1 MEGFFLR
8 PGSRQA
14 FFYYKM
20 AMAYRNILPLLAVLL
35 LGFGVGWW
43 LGSRKEP
50 IEVVREEVRYVERPA
65 TKIDT
70 ELFPK
75 WQSVGIADKLPRLQY
90 TDTVREEVRIP
101 ADTAGIVADYFKRR
115 QYDLD
120 FSTDTTGVYKV
131 QAVIVCN
138 RLESASATIQ
148 PLQRE
153 VENTVVKVRKF
164 RPFAEV
170 GVAIGDKVG
179 ASLGLGGII
188 KEKHIVSAKYMRIG
202 NGNYYGAEYGYIIGK

>member
-1 MEGFFLR
+1 
-8 PGSRQA
+8 
-14 FFYYKM
+14 
-20 AMAYRNILPLLAVLL
+20 MAYRNILPLLAVLL

-43 LGSRKEP
+43 LGSLREST
-50 IEVVREEVRYVERPA
+50 EVVREKVRYVPQH
-65 TKIDT
+65 TIHIDS

-75 WQSVGIADKLPRLQY
+75 PTKVENIELPRLQY

-120 FSTDTTGVYKV
+120 FSTDTTGIYKV
-131 QAVIVCN
+131 QAVICCN

-148 PLQRE
+148 LLQRE

-179 ASLGLGGII
+179 TSLGLGGII
-188 KEKHIVSAKYMRIG
+188 KEKHIVSVKAMRLG

>member
-1 MEGFFLR
+1 MAKQVTYILSALVVGIFCGWLI
-8 PGSRQA
+8 GARQ
-14 FFYYKM
+14 
-20 AMAYRNILPLLAVLL
+20 
-35 LGFGVGWW
+35 
-43 LGSRKEP
+43 
-50 IEVVREEVRYVERPA
+50 EVQIVEEVRYVERPA

-75 WQSVGIADKLPRLQY
+75 WQDVGITDKLPRLQY

-120 FSTDTTGVYKV
+120 FSTDTTGVFKV
-131 QAVIVCN
+131 QVVTTCN
-138 RLESASATIQ
+138 RLESASATII

-153 VENTVVKVRKF
+153 VENTVVKVSKF
-164 RPFAEV
+164 RPFV
-170 GVAIGDKVG
+170 SGGVAIGDKVG

-188 KEKHIVSAKYMRIG
+188 KEKHLISAKYMRIG
-202 NGNYYGAEYGYIIGK
+202 NKNYYGGEYGYIFGK

>member
-1 MEGFFLR
+1 MVI
-8 PGSRQA
+8 
-14 FFYYKM
+14 
-20 AMAYRNILPLLAVLL
+20 RNILPLLATLL
-35 LGFGVGWW
+35 LGIGVGWW
-43 LGSRKEP
+43 LGSLREP
-50 IEVVREEVRYVERPA
+50 TEVVREKVRYVERPA

-75 WQSVGIADKLPRLQY
+75 WQDVGIAEKLPRLQY
-90 TDTVREEVRIP
+90 TYTIREKVRIP
-101 ADTAGIVADYFKRR
+101 ADTAGKVADYFKRR

-164 RPFAEV
+164 RPFV
-170 GVAIGDKVG
+170 SGGVAIGDKVG

-188 KEKHIVSAKYMRIG
+188 KEKHIVSVKVMRLG
-202 NGNYYGAEYGYIIGK
+202 NNNYYGGEYGYIFGK

>member
-1 MEGFFLR
+1 
-8 PGSRQA
+8 
-14 FFYYKM
+14 
-20 AMAYRNILPLLAVLL
+20 MAYRNILPLLAVLL
-35 LGFGVGWW
+35 LGFGAGWW

-50 IEVVREEVRYVERPA
+50 TEVVREKVRYVERPA

-75 WQSVGIADKLPRLQY
+75 WQDVGIADKLPRLQY

-101 ADTAGIVADYFKRR
+101 ADTAGIVADYFKRK

-138 RLESASATIQ
+138 RLESASATIA

-188 KEKHIVSAKYMRIG
+188 KEKHIVSAKYMRLG

>member
-1 MEGFFLR
+1 
-8 PGSRQA
+8 
-14 FFYYKM
+14 
-20 AMAYRNILPLLAVLL
+20 MAYRNIFLLLFTLL

-43 LGSRKEP
+43 LGSGEDTTD
-50 IEVVREEVRYVERPA
+50 IVREKVRYVERPA

-70 ELFPK
+70 DLFPEPTK
-75 WQSVGIADKLPRLQY
+75 VVNIELPRLQY
-90 TDTVREEVRIP
+90 TDTIREEVRIP
-101 ADTAGIVADYFKRR
+101 ADTAGIIADYFKRR

-120 FSTDTTGVYKV
+120 FSTDTTGIYKV

-138 RLESASATIQ
+138 RLESASATIV

-164 RPFAEV
+164 RPFV
-170 GVAIGDKVG
+170 SGGVAIGDKVG

-188 KEKHIVSAKYMRIG
+188 KEKHIVSVKAMRLG
-202 NGNYYGAEYGYIIGK
+202 NNNYYGGEYGYIFGK

>member
-1 MEGFFLR
+1 MTH
-8 PGSRQA
+8 
-14 FFYYKM
+14 
-20 AMAYRNILPLLAVLL
+20 RNIILLLFTLL
-35 LGFGVGWW
+35 LGFGIGWW
-43 LGSRKEP
+43 LGSRKTTT
-50 IEVVREEVRYVERPA
+50 EVVREKVRYVGRPA

-75 WQSVGIADKLPRLQY
+75 WQYVGIADKLPRLQY
-90 TDTVREEVRIP
+90 TDTIREEVRIP

-115 QYDLD
+115 IYDLD
-120 FSTDTTGVYKV
+120 FSTDTTGIYKL

-138 RLESASATIQ
+138 RLESASATII

-164 RPFAEV
+164 RPFV
-170 GVAIGDKVG
+170 SGGVAIGDKVG

-188 KEKHIVSAKYMRIG
+188 KEKHIVSAKYTRYG
-202 NGNYYGAEYGYIIGK
+202 NHNIYGAEYGYIFGK

>member
-1 MEGFFLR
+1 MGKTFTYILSALIVGIFCGWLI
-8 PGSRQA
+8 GSRQ
-14 FFYYKM
+14 
-20 AMAYRNILPLLAVLL
+20 
-35 LGFGVGWW
+35 
-43 LGSRKEP
+43 
-50 IEVVREEVRYVERPA
+50 EVQIVESVRYVERPA

-75 WQSVGIADKLPRLQY
+75 WQDVGITDKLPRLQY

-120 FSTDTTGVYKV
+120 FSTDTTGVFKV
-131 QAVIVCN
+131 QVVTTCN

-164 RPFAEV
+164 RPYL
-170 GVAIGDKVG
+170 GGSISIGTKVG
-179 ASLGLGGII
+179 ASLEVGALL
-188 KEKHIVSAKYMRIG
+188 KEHHLPRVGYMRLG
-202 NGNYYGAEYGYIIGK
+202 NDNYITAGYGYLF

>member
-1 MEGFFLR
+1 
-8 PGSRQA
+8 
-14 FFYYKM
+14 
-20 AMAYRNILPLLAVLL
+20 MAYRNIFLLLFTLL

-43 LGSRKEP
+43 LGSGEDTTD
-50 IEVVREEVRYVERPA
+50 IVREKVRYVERPA

-70 ELFPK
+70 DLFPEPTK
-75 WQSVGIADKLPRLQY
+75 VVNIELPRLQY
-90 TDTVREEVRIP
+90 TDTVRIVEQTP

-115 QYDLD
+115 QYELN
-120 FSTDTTGVYKV
+120 FSTDTTGLYKV

-164 RPFAEV
+164 SPFV
-170 GVAIGDKVG
+170 SGGVAIGDKVG

-188 KEKHIVSAKYMRIG
+188 KEKHIVSVKAMRLG
-202 NGNYYGAEYGYIIGK
+202 NNNYYGGEYGYIFGK

>member
-1 MEGFFLR
+1 
-8 PGSRQA
+8 
-14 FFYYKM
+14 
-20 AMAYRNILPLLAVLL
+20 MAYRNIFLLLFTLL

-43 LGSRKEP
+43 LGSGEDTTD
-50 IEVVREEVRYVERPA
+50 IVREKVRYVERPA

-70 ELFPK
+70 DLFPEPTK
-75 WQSVGIADKLPRLQY
+75 VVNIELPRLQY
-90 TDTVREEVRIP
+90 TDTVRIVEQIP

-115 QYDLD
+115 QYELN
-120 FSTDTTGVYKV
+120 FSTDTTGLYKV

-164 RPFAEV
+164 SPFV
-170 GVAIGDKVG
+170 SGGVAIGDKVG

-188 KEKHIVSAKYMRIG
+188 KEKHIVSVKAMRLG
-202 NGNYYGAEYGYIIGK
+202 NNNYYGGEYGYIFGK